1 MTHPTYR
8 QNAIFAGIFFIIATA
23 LLFVAEPFYRPA
35 LTGPDVLTAAAAAK
49 SRVAAGILIDF
60 TCALAIPLIAIALYP
75 VLRRVSPALAVGY
88 LGFRLLEA
96 AILAEVQVDRMF
108 VLSLSDVAA
117 NQPGADAATLDALA
131 RALVGGEAW
140 SGASGPIYNLVFVI
154 GMLMLNR
161 MLWTARLVPRWISG
175 WGLVS
180 ALVLGGVALLVPF
193 VEVPVPVAVVL
204 ITPLAVQEMV
214 LALWMIVKGFAP
226 EATARLA

>member
-23 LLFVAEPFYRPA
+23 LLFVAEPFYKPA
-35 LTGPDVLTAAAAAK
+35 LTAPDILAATAAAK

-117 NQPGADAATLDALA
+117 NQPGADA
-131 RALVGGEAW
+131 RAQGDDG
-140 SGASGPIYNLVFVI
+140 
-154 GMLMLNR
+154 
-161 MLWTARLVPRWISG
+161 
-175 WGLVS
+175 
-180 ALVLGGVALLVPF
+180 
-193 VEVPVPVAVVL
+193 
-204 ITPLAVQEMV
+204 
-214 LALWMIVKGFAP
+214 
-226 EATARLA
+226 